1 MRAAA
6 LQSRASTEFLEQLQ
20 PPVHQT
26 PGPPRD
32 PLTSTD
38 ASQYL
43 DTMVYLEPLH
53 WLAQAI
59 PTVARG
65 PQAFPN
71 IFLMLFI
78 MEIH

>member
-26 PGPPRD
+26 PGPLRD
-32 PLTSTD
+32 PLTFTD

-59 PTVARG
+59 PTAARG
-65 PQAFPN
+65 PQAFPSA
-71 IFLMLFI
+71 FLRLVTTG
-78 MEIH
+78 IH